1 MWRELG
7 ASVAD
12 ADLVVVTDVYGAAQ
26 PPIPGVTGQ
35 LVADGVLEAVAARRE
50 GAAPTVVYL
59 PHRADVVMYLAD
71 EVRAG
76 DLVVTMGCGDV
87 WLLGDAVRERIGE
100 LDG

>member
-1 MWRELG
+1 
-7 ASVAD
+7 
-12 ADLVVVTDVYGAAQ
+12 
-26 PPIPGVTGQ
+26 VTGQ
-35 LVADGVLEAVAARRE
+35 LVADGVLDAVAARGE

-59 PHRADVVMYLAD
+59 PHRADVVIYLAD